1 MESVLRALRGQE
13 GGFEREFI
21 FVDDG
26 STDRSVE
33 ILRDLTR
40 GWPDTRIAVQANL
53 GPSGSTNAGCAMA
66 RLGWIKL
73 IGSDDILA
81 PFATELLLR
90 RAEESGAGAI
100 YSHQRFY
107 RQAEEIAFDRA
118 AAQGAPPRLLDA
130 ALGFVIRH
138 NLSGTSGT
146 LFQKRAFAAAG
157 GCDPRVF
164 AEDFSLCLR
173 LARRE
178 KIALLDAVTCFGPG
192 DEPGRIM
199 TGRKNQLLHD
209 YNAALYWFLR
219 DNPDLPPRLKRLA
232 FRRAAGRA
240 WKWARRE
247 EGRGVASR
255 YFWLNL
261 WSYAPLGCDF
271 TSAIGATMKAF
282 ALSRPVR
289 AGYGL
294 AAADE

>member
-1 MESVLRALRGQE
+1 MLAALRVQE
-13 GGFEREFI
+13 GDFDREFV

-33 ILRDLTR
+33 ALRDLTR
-40 GWPDTRIAVQANL
+40 DWPETRIVVQENQ
-53 GPSGSTNAGCAMA
+53 GPSSSTNAGCRLA
-66 RLGWIKL
+66 RLSWIKL
-73 IGSDDILA
+73 VGSDDILA

-90 RAEESGAGAI
+90 RAEEAGVAAI

-107 RQAEEIAFDRA
+107 RRAEEIAFDRA
-118 AAQGAPPRLLDA
+118 AASSAAPRVLDDP
-130 ALGFVIRH
+130 LGFVIRH

-146 LFQKRAFAAAG
+146 LFRKRAFDAAG
-157 GCDPRVF
+157 GCDARVF
-164 AEDFSLCLR
+164 AEDFSLALR

-178 KIALLDAVTCFGPG
+178 RVALLDAVTCFGPG

-219 DNPDLPPRLKRLA
+219 DNPGLPARLKRLA

-240 WKWARRE
+240 WKWASRE
-247 EGRGVASR
+247 EGRGVASA
-255 YFWLNL
+255 YFWLNV
-261 WSYAPLGCDF
+261 WSYAPFECDF
-271 TSAIGATMKAF
+271 ARAVGATLKAF

-289 AGYGL
+289 AGHAL
-294 AAADE
+294 EARQ